1 VAYILVL
8 LNLRHVVEDVFFLCY
23 MHKKLAMR
31 VGSYWI
37 LYFQSAHV
45 SLQPRCTYILN
56 RHTRKA
62 FDHTVCMVSAFLQR
76 GRKKNWS
83 LAPGSEKD
91 V

>member
-1 VAYILVL
+1 
-8 LNLRHVVEDVFFLCY
+8 
-23 MHKKLAMR
+23 MR